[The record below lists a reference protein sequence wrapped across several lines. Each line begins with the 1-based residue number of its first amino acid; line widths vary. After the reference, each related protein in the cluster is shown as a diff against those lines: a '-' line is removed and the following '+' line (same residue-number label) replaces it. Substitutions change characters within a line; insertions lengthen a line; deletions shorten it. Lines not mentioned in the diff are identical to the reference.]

1 MKRKYTSILF
11 VFIMCALAIL
21 GVACNK
27 YSKEKENVPDVSRVE
42 KIKIATLK
50 GPTGLGAV
58 KLMEDKKDSYNITV
72 YDSPDQL
79 VGKVINGEVDAAMV
93 PSNMASVLYNKT
105 NGEVEFVAINTLGVL
120 YIVENGNSVQ
130 DIKNIKGKTLYSTGK
145 GTVPEYVLKYILK
158 NNNID
163 PEKDVNIQY
172 KGTHTELATAVA
184 SKEVDLA
191 MLPEPFVT
199 IAKSKDKDL
208 NVPIDLSKEWEKVSE
223 GKSKLVMGTLI
234 FRKDFIEKRP
244 TDLKRFVEDYK
255 NSIKFTN
262 ENLKEAGEL
271 AEKYGIIPNA
281 KIAEDAIPK
290 CNIVFIDGK
299 EGENAMEGFLKV
311 LMEYNPKTI
320 GGKLPD
326 ANFYYK
332 TK

>member
-1 MKRKYTSILF
+1 MNKKYTSMFL
-11 VFIMCALAIL
+11 VFIMCALSVL
-21 GVACNK
+21 GLGCDKN
-27 YSKEKENVPDVSRVE
+27 SKTDNAPDVSRVE
-42 KIKIATLK
+42 KIKIAALK

-120 YIVENGNSVQ
+120 YIVENGNTVK
-130 DIKNIKGKTLYSTGK
+130 DIKDLKGKTLYSTGK
-145 GTVPEYVLKYILK
+145 GTVPEYALKYILK
-158 NNNID
+158 NNDINT
-163 PEKDVNIQY
+163 EKDINIEY
-172 KGTHTELATAVA
+172 KGTHSELATAVA
-184 SKEVDLA
+184 AKEVNLA

-208 NVPIDLSKEWEKVSE
+208 NIPIDLSKEWEKASS

-244 TDLKRFVEDYK
+244 TDLKKFVEDYK

-262 ENLKEAGEL
+262 ENPKEAGEL

-281 KIAEDAIPK
+281 TIAEKAIPK
-290 CNIVFIDGK
+290 CNIVFIDGE
-299 EGENAMEGFLKV
+299 EGKSAMEGFLNV

-326 ANFYYK
+326 ASFYYK
-332 TK
+332 AR